1 MKTDKKFGLIGGVLG
16 HSFSPQIHNF
26 LGGYEY
32 KLCELKKT
40 ELEDFFKS
48 CPLSG
53 FNVTIPYKEEVIKY
67 LDKISDR
74 AKRIGSINTVIK
86 CDDGSFY
93 GDNTDYAGFSALLG
107 EGLGRGEKALILGS
121 GGSSKT
127 VRAVLEDR
135 GYKAVVI
142 SRSGDDNYDNISR
155 HYDAEIIVN
164 TTPVGMYPNN
174 CQAVISLENFKNC
187 RLVLD
192 LIYNPIKTA
201 LILEAER
208 LQIECR
214 GGLLM
219 LCEQARAASELFT
232 GGKIEGTRSYE
243 IKDALEKRM
252 KNIVLIGMPGSGKSS
267 IGQRLAEL
275 LGREF
280 ADTDKLFEEK
290 YKISAGEMIEKKG
303 AGAFREAESE
313 ILSEVCKKSGFVIAT
328 GGGIVTVDKNRDI
341 IRQNSSVV
349 FTDRVLSE
357 LATDGRPLSAAYGV
371 QKLYSERIDNYLS
384 WSDYKV
390 SVQGVDKTAEDILNT
405 LGLGEKT

>member
-1 MKTDKKFGLIGGVLG
+1 
-16 HSFSPQIHNF
+16 
-26 LGGYEY
+26 
-32 KLCELKKT
+32 
-40 ELEDFFKS
+40 
-48 CPLSG
+48 
-53 FNVTIPYKEEVIKY
+53 
-67 LDKISDR
+67 
-74 AKRIGSINTVIK
+74 
-86 CDDGSFY
+86 
-93 GDNTDYAGFSALLG
+93 
-107 EGLGRGEKALILGS
+107 
-121 GGSSKT
+121 
-127 VRAVLEDR
+127 
-135 GYKAVVI
+135 
-142 SRSGDDNYDNISR
+142 
-155 HYDAEIIVN
+155 
-164 TTPVGMYPNN
+164 MYPNN

-232 GGKIEGTRSYE
+232 GEKIEGTRSYE

-313 ILSEVCKKSGFVIAT
+313 ILSEVCKKSGLVIAT

-349 FTDRVLSE
+349 FTDRALSE